1 MYLPDLW
8 THGRSNASL
17 RRRAPRQGG
26 SERGGARSPFDWE
39 CGNPRWRL
47 VTRSPWLRPRLRL
60 MEVASRER
68 IQMTIQ
74 PAQCKV
80 DTERE
85 TSGCKLKNLALI
97 TIYDVRITNAIQNLK
112 PKSSTAIEM
121 LVLASLPTNDPR
133 SRITPT
139 WNSSA
144 PGSFVAFRATAHEWA
159 KSISKRMAPGGAFSI
174 TGLPAE
180 NLRRLYRL
188 CKTTMVKN
196 SRSLSCP
203 GSTPHGSEFSKI

>member
-1 MYLPDLW
+1 MAARPTGRRRRGLAVVVSSNIALFAGGDEADDGPGFSG
-8 THGRSNASL
+8 GRSNASL

-68 IQMTIQ
+68 TKWQ
-74 PAQCKV
+74 
-80 DTERE
+80 
-85 TSGCKLKNLALI
+85 
-97 TIYDVRITNAIQNLK
+97 
-112 PKSSTAIEM
+112 KSSTAIEM

-203 GSTPHGSEFSKI
+203 GSTPHRSEFSKI

>member
-1 MYLPDLW
+1 
-8 THGRSNASL
+8 
-17 RRRAPRQGG
+17 
-26 SERGGARSPFDWE
+26 
-39 CGNPRWRL
+39 
-47 VTRSPWLRPRLRL
+47 
-60 MEVASRER
+60 
-68 IQMTIQ
+68 
-74 PAQCKV
+74 
-80 DTERE
+80 
-85 TSGCKLKNLALI
+85 
-97 TIYDVRITNAIQNLK
+97 
-112 PKSSTAIEM
+112 M

-196 SRSLSCP
+196 SRSLSCI
-203 GSTPHGSEFSKI
+203 S